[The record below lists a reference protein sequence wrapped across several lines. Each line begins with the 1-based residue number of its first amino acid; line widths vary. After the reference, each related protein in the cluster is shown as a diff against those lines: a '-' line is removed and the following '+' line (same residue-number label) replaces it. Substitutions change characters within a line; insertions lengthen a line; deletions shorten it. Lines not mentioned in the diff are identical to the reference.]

1 MKFGNHILQYKEE
14 LLQDLNALMSLES
27 VNGVKDDD
35 CQKAL
40 EFMLK
45 RARDFGLTGERITD
59 NSAHITLGS
68 GGKDC
73 AVLAHLDVVP
83 AGNN

>member
-14 LLQDLNALMSLES
+14 LLQYLNALMSLES

-40 EFMLK
+40 EFMLRSIPNGAALVGLDQKVPFGIGEK
-45 RARDFGLTGERITD
+45 RALR
-59 NSAHITLGS
+59 
-68 GGKDC
+68 K
-73 AVLAHLDVVP
+73 V
-83 AGNN
+83 